1 MKAKTVKGVQT
12 AKKEITRKSVTI
24 KQAAKPAT
32 KTRKPRKS
40 QKNQIAVLWR
50 DYHRTHSVP
59 ARNRLVEYY
68 MPIVRKLAEII
79 ARRLWPRVSAD
90 ELASAGYD
98 GLIAAVGSFDPER
111 GVKFET
117 FCRQR
122 ILGAIRDWQREI
134 DPLGRSG
141 RTFERSLTS
150 TEERFQAQEGR
161 TPTVTELAERMDLP
175 ISRFVKMKK
184 TVLASHCVPLEST
197 LDRNDESRVSSLV
210 PVDPGPGPTHHTE
223 RELIRDYLTRGLKE
237 QDRLILTLYYYEKL
251 TMAAIGTVL
260 GVSESRVCQRH
271 AEIVDQLRARFTHT
285 ACDLVA

>member
-1 MKAKTVKGVQT
+1 MDQ
-12 AKKEITRKSVTI
+12 
-24 KQAAKPAT
+24 PAT
-32 KTRKPRKS
+32 PKVPARPHRKDRITSTWRTYLRTR
-40 QKNQIAVLWR
+40 
-50 DYHRTHSVP
+50 SVE
-59 ARNRLVEYY
+59 ARNRLVENY
-68 MPIVRKLAEII
+68 MPLVNKLAEII
-79 ARRLWPRVSAD
+79 ARRLWPRVTAD

-98 GLIAAVGSFDPER
+98 GLIGAVTSFDPSR

-141 RTFERSLTS
+141 RNFERSVNAA
-150 TEERFQAQEGR
+150 EERFQAERGR
-161 TPTVTELAERMDLP
+161 TPTSDELASHMGLP
-175 ISRFVKMKK
+175 VQKFMKMKK
-184 TVLASHCVPLEST
+184 TVLASHCVPLESGS
-197 LDRNDESRVSSLV
+197 DRHDDPRLGSLI
-210 PVDPGPGPTHHTE
+210 PVDPGPSPMHHTE
-223 RELIRDYLTRGLKE
+223 RELIREYVTRGLKE

-271 AEIVDQLRARFTHT
+271 AEIVEQLRARFANT

>member
-1 MKAKTVKGVQT
+1 M
-12 AKKEITRKSVTI
+12 I
-24 KQAAKPAT
+24 
-32 KTRKPRKS
+32 RKPPSRVKKTKSKKNELAAMWRKYRRTRS
-40 QKNQIAVLWR
+40 IELRNQ
-50 DYHRTHSVP
+50 
-59 ARNRLVEYY
+59 LVENFV
-68 MPIVRKLAEII
+68 PLVKKLAEII
-79 ARRLWPRVSAD
+79 ARRLWPRVTAD

-98 GLIAAVGSFDPER
+98 GLIGAVTSFDPDR

-141 RTFERSLTS
+141 RTFERGLTAA
-150 TEERFQAQEGR
+150 EDQFQAHAGR
-161 TPTVTELAERMDLP
+161 TPTSDELAQRMGLP
-175 ISRFVKMKK
+175 LSRFIKMKK
-184 TVLASHCVPLEST
+184 TVLASHCVPLESGS
-197 LDRNDESRVSSLV
+197 DRDDPRFGSLI
-210 PVDPGPGPTHHTE
+210 PADPGPSPVHHTE

-271 AEIVDQLRARFTHT
+271 AEIVAQLRTRFADT